1 MVEEKKEFSKGI
13 LFISAVYLV
22 WGVLP
27 AYWRLLSAI
36 PSAAVMAHRAIW
48 CLAAVFLAAAIQRR
62 GQPLFPRLNKR
73 NFLLLLLASASLAAQ
88 WAAYLAAVT
97 SGRLVDLSLG
107 YFLYPL
113 VVTLLARILFKEKL
127 SPAKTASLVLACVGV
142 GAALIT
148 RGSLPFLALVLAL
161 SFSLYSLI
169 KRSIKIDALSS
180 TFYEV
185 LFLSPLALAYL
196 LWSGRGLGGFFAGG
210 GPSIAL
216 LLVGGGLATALTLLL
231 FAAGARRVPVFVTG
245 LLQYISPTM
254 VLLLGVIAYGE
265 SFGPAQWTIFL
276 PIWLGILVYAAA
288 EILAAL
294 KARSRRP

>member
-1 MVEEKKEFSKGI
+1 MADEKKEFSRG
-13 LFISAVYLV
+13 LLSISAVYLI
-22 WGVLP
+22 WGILP
-27 AYWRLLSAI
+27 AYWRLLSSI
-36 PSAAVMAHRAIW
+36 PSVAVMAHRAIW
-48 CLAAVFLAAAIQRR
+48 CLVAAFLAAAIQRR
-62 GQPLFPRLNKR
+62 GRPLFPRLDR
-73 NFLLLLLASASLAAQ
+73 RSFLLLLLASASLAAQ
-88 WAAYLAAVT
+88 WAAYLAAVG

-127 SPAKTASLVLACVGV
+127 SPAKMASLVLACIGV
-142 GAALIT
+142 GAALVT
-148 RGSLPFLALVLAL
+148 RGTLPVLALVLAL

-169 KRSIKIDALSS
+169 KRTIKIDALSS

-196 LWSGRGLGGFFAGG
+196 LWSGKGFEGFFAGG
-210 GPSIAL
+210 GPGIAL

-231 FAAGARRVPVFVTG
+231 FAAGARRIPVFVTG

-265 SFGPAQWTIFL
+265 SFGPAQWLIFL
-276 PIWLGILVYAAA
+276 PIWLGIIVYAAA
-288 EILAAL
+288 EILTAIR
-294 KARSRRP
+294 ARSSRI